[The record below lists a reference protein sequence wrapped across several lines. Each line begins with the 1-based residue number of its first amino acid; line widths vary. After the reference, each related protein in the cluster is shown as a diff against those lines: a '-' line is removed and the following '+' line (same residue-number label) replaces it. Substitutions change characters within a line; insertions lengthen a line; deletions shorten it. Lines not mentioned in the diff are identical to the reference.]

1 MSSPLEFVTWF
12 NLVLSVGELYF
23 EQVDGGSPK
32 RKNVLRKKEGRKVIL
47 NNVYVY

>member
-23 EQVDGGSPK
+23 EQVDGEV
-32 RKNVLRKKEGRKVIL
+32 RKNVLRKKEGRKGDT
-47 NNVYVY
+47 